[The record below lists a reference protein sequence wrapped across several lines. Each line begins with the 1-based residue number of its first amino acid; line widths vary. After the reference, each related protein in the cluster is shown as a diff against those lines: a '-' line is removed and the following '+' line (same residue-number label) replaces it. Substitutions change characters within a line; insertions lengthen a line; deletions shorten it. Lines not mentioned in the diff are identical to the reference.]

1 MNAFSNNHCV
11 AISGGVGG
19 AKLALG
25 LSHVLTPEQLTVVA
39 NTGDDFVHLGFNISP
54 DLDTVMY
61 TLADVSN
68 KELGWGQVG
77 ESWNFLDAL
86 SSLGGETWFQLGDK
100 DLATHVVRSQ
110 LLAAGKTLSEVTKHL
125 CEQLNIKP
133 GLVPMTDDPVATIV
147 NTVGGEKLAFQHYF
161 VRDRCKPE
169 VTGFDFEGIK
179 SAKPA
184 PGFLSALADPQLAA
198 IIVCPSNPFV
208 SVDPIL
214 KIPGLMD
221 AIGASGA
228 PMIAVSP
235 IVGGQAIKGP
245 AAKMMAELGMPQSAL
260 AVARHYADN
269 YTGDHAGR
277 MQGFVL
283 DEQDR
288 GLKQEVEALG
298 FATIVTNTVM
308 VTLQDRIELART
320 VLEFASEITS

>member
-1 MNAFSNNHCV
+1 MSASSKFSTSSSCL

-25 LSHVLTPEQLTVVA
+25 LSHVLAPEQLTVVA

-68 KELGWGQVG
+68 KDLGWGQVG
-77 ESWNFLDAL
+77 ESWNFLDSL
-86 SSLGGETWFQLGDK
+86 SSLGGETWFQLGDR

-110 LLAAGKTLSEVTKHL
+110 MLSAGKTLSEVTAYL
-125 CEQLNIKP
+125 CDQLNIKHP
-133 GLVPMTDDPVATIV
+133 LVPMTDDPVATFV
-147 NTVGGEKLAFQHYF
+147 NTLAGENLAFQHYF

-169 VTGFDFEGIK
+169 VTGFDFEGLD
-179 SAKPA
+179 SASPA
-184 PGFLSALADPQLAA
+184 AGFMSALADPALAA
-198 IIVCPSNPFV
+198 IVVCPSNPFV
-208 SVDPIL
+208 SVDPVL
-214 KIPGLMD
+214 KLPGVMA
-221 AIGASGA
+221 AIEDSEA

-260 AVARHYADN
+260 AIAQHYCES
-269 YTGDHAGR
+269 YPGR

-288 GLKQEVEALG
+288 QLRPEVEALG
-298 FATIVTNTVM
+298 YATIVTNTVM
-308 VTLQDRIELART
+308 VTLQDRIELAGT
-320 VLEFASEITS
+320 VLDFANEIKS